1 MRKPS
6 FGYLNK
12 TNFNIW
18 RKSLQVNKATI
29 FPAKFFAK
37 RCPSPWRCLAIKSW
51 HIYAENEF
59 KIITYGSWSKSAK
72 KKTTT
77 KTSNERSLF
86 FISRYRWL
94 KNWYHL
100 FFLLNSVSTL
110 KWGYSCHLVS
120 IFIPQ
125 LPHILSRW
133 RHRTF
138 SFVDN
143 ISFLDGMWAAK
154 LPARNGAL
162 SWQFLITSTAK
173 GDCNVTLVTD
183 GWLTK
188 NNIQQHFGEEICHS
202 QGQEQQVWWIVAQI
216 LIGEYGV
223 TDHEISYDCHSC
235 RDSNVKNG
243 YWIRK
248 GGFKTEGSFPIMSE
262 IRSYVHRNFCVFFWC
277 REKTLVI
284 CLASTLKMRSSLTC
298 T

>member
-59 KIITYGSWSKSAK
+59 KIITSGSWSKSAK
-72 KKTTT
+72 KKTQQRKHQMKDPSFSFHDSVDKRTDIT
-77 KTSNERSLF
+77 C
-86 FISRYRWL
+86 
-94 KNWYHL
+94 
-100 FFLLNSVSTL
+100 FFLLNSVCTL

-125 LPHILSRW
+125 LPHILSHW

-154 LPARNGAL
+154 LPASSGAL
-162 SWQFLITSTAK
+162 SWQF
-173 GDCNVTLVTD
+173 
-183 GWLTK
+183 
-188 NNIQQHFGEEICHS
+188 
-202 QGQEQQVWWIVAQI
+202 
-216 LIGEYGV
+216 
-223 TDHEISYDCHSC
+223 
-235 RDSNVKNG
+235 R
-243 YWIRK
+243 
-248 GGFKTEGSFPIMSE
+248 
-262 IRSYVHRNFCVFFWC
+262 
-277 REKTLVI
+277 
-284 CLASTLKMRSSLTC
+284 
-298 T
+298 